1 MCRAVSHSR
10 SFIPLYSEKRRT
22 LGQPTTP
29 AIEVIGVPLD
39 LGAGLRGVDVGPSAM
54 RHAGLLP
61 RLRLLGYAATD
72 AGNLPAPVSESAD
85 EGDTSARF
93 ALAVGEVCRALRL
106 SVASTLRRG
115 AVPLIL
121 GGDHSL
127 SAGSLAGVLDA
138 RAQTRLLWLD
148 AHGDLNTPG
157 TTPSGNVHGMP
168 LAVALGQAPELFPGL
183 DWDHR
188 RIAPEQV
195 VLVGVRSLDSGER
208 ELIRHLGLRVFT
220 ISDVDRLGIY
230 EVMQRALSYLKPAPG
245 QLHLSLDLDVV
256 DPSAAPGVGTPVAGG
271 ITVREA
277 HLALE
282 LIAQSGTLG
291 SLEAVE
297 VNAIRDHEN
306 QTGRLASDL
315 ILSAFGQTIL

>member
-1 MCRAVSHSR
+1 VSR
-10 SFIPLYSEKRRT
+10 RPTQGGPFLPRPSEKRRS
-22 LGQPTTP
+22 LDQPSTP

-72 AGNLPAPVSESAD
+72 AGNLPAPVSES
-85 EGDTSARF
+85 
-93 ALAVGEVCRALRL
+93 VGEVCRALRQ

-195 VLVGVRSLDSGER
+195 VLVGVRSLDLGER
-208 ELIRHLGLRVFT
+208 ELIRRLSLHVFT